1 MKKGMKRFLGI
12 VLAMVMVLSM
22 SLTAFAAT
30 PDANGDITIPVT
42 VTIQDMP
49 DASLLPAGYTGPTTA
64 GDLFNST
71 VTLNADTDGVQAMDF
86 IQGTGVPMVLTGG
99 NEYIQS
105 VEGLGNIDVEFGT
118 NVYKGY
124 SWMIYMKAGDSV
136 DLVGTVPSWTTAPA
150 PNNWF
155 ESPLN
160 AANVTLDGSQFFPY
174 TYGDNTAG
182 FTTSVEGIILK
193 YVYVEMTW

>member
-1 MKKGMKRFLGI
+1 MKKSFRRLLGV
-12 VLAMVMVLSM
+12 VLAMAMILSM

-30 PDANGDITIPVT
+30 PDKNGDITVPVT

-49 DASLLPAGYTGPTTA
+49 NKSLLPADYTGPTVA

-71 VTLNADTDGVQAMDF
+71 VTLNRQGFVQAMDF
-86 IQGTGVPMVLTGG
+86 ILGTEVPMVLTG
-99 NEYIQS
+99 NDEYIQS
-105 VEGLGNIDVEFGT
+105 VDGLANIDVEFGT
-118 NVYKGY
+118 NYYKGY
-124 SWMIYMKAGDSV
+124 SWMIYMKAGNSV
-136 DLVGTVPSWTTAPA
+136 ELVGTVPSWTTAPTA
-150 PNNWF
+150 NSWF

-174 TYGDNTAG
+174 TYGDDTAG

-193 YVYVEMTW
+193 YVYTEMTW

>member
-12 VLAMVMVLSM
+12 VLAMVMMLSM

-30 PDANGDITIPVT
+30 PNANGDITVPVT
-42 VTIQDMP
+42 VTIEDMP

-71 VTLNADTDGVQAMDF
+71 VTLNRQEFVQAMDF
-86 IQGTGVPMVLTGG
+86 ILGTDVPMVLTG
-99 NEYIQS
+99 NDEYIQS
-105 VEGLGNIDVEFGT
+105 VDGLANIDVEVGA
-118 NVYKGY
+118 NYYKGY
-124 SWMIYMKAGDSV
+124 SWMIYMKAGNSV
-136 DLVGTVPSWTTAPA
+136 ELVGTVPSWTTAPTA
-150 PNNWF
+150 NSWF

-182 FTTSVEGIILK
+182 FATSVEGIILK
-193 YVYVEMTW
+193 YVYTEMTW

>member
-12 VLAMVMVLSM
+12 VLAMVMMLSM

-30 PDANGDITIPVT
+30 PNANGDITVPVT
-42 VTIQDMP
+42 VTIEDMP

-71 VTLNADTDGVQAMDF
+71 VTLNRQEFVQAMDF
-86 IQGTGVPMVLTGG
+86 ILGTDVPMVLTG
-99 NEYIQS
+99 NDEYIQS
-105 VEGLGNIDVEFGT
+105 VDGLANIDVEFGA
-118 NVYKGY
+118 NYYKGY
-124 SWMIYMKAGDSV
+124 SWMIYMKAGNSV
-136 DLVGTVPSWTTAPA
+136 ELVGTVPSWTTAPTA
-150 PNNWF
+150 NSWF
-155 ESPLN
+155 EAPLN

-182 FTTSVEGIILK
+182 FATSVEGIILK
-193 YVYVEMTW
+193 YVYTEMTW

>member
-12 VLAMVMVLSM
+12 VLAMAMMLSM

-30 PDANGDITIPVT
+30 PDANGDITVPVT

-49 DASLLPAGYTGPTTA
+49 DASLLPDGYTGPTTA
-64 GDLFNST
+64 GNLFNST
-71 VTLNADTDGVQAMDF
+71 VTLNRNDAVQAMDF
-86 IQGTGVPMVLTGG
+86 ILGTDVPMELTGG
-99 NEYIQS
+99 DEYIQS
-105 VEGLGNIDVEFGT
+105 VKGLGNIDVEFGT

-136 DLVGTVPSWTTAPA
+136 DLVGTVPSWTTAPDA
-150 PNNWF
+150 NGWF